1 MPEPHPAYAVGP
13 YVFIVASCLLSAW
26 LAPRLRLRLE
36 RWLAPRAPR
45 APIQLDSDEV
55 VMIDGVAVS
64 AVHVFRRSPK
74 RSPLLLS
81 VLSILIA
88 MGSLWGGATLLALVL
103 LWLPASEDPVRLPGE
118 RLEAAVFAH
127 AVPTTA
133 LAAADQLIARLE
145 RGSGATRWN
154 PEGELEARLVL
165 AGRLDPK
172 PTRAVLRLAERG
184 YRTRAGLFA
193 LGNPSDERC
202 AVGLDALA
210 ESVRGGSLQ
219 ALMRAC
225 RNARG
230 DAIARAAFKMG
241 DFMRATGPESESI
254 VSRLPRPPE
263 AEPSCIAGGFDLP
276 ERDLPLCRLVHAEL
290 VPRARA
296 EVLREPA
303 PELLLAR
310 RWWMAMRAEQ
320 GLAFDDALL
329 YTIDP
334 RVLLERPLE
343 AVIDEPLGV
352 YASLRESTL
361 ARLEPREA
369 AWVRLALAAERS
381 AVGKDRDAL
390 YLVDEAFAEVAL
402 GVSEGDLREASRLA
416 VAIALR
422 AGELALAEHH
432 AVELEP
438 TDPLFDWITGRSASA
453 PDAPSWARA
462 LDESAGI
469 DLLEALSQPGV
480 ASRGGLLRLRSAPAT
495 KREAIAE
502 WLREGFPSCE
512 GCGFHAQLDRLTL
525 RLDGAR
531 AVGDAELVR
540 DLEPVVARFEAV
552 LVNRV
557 LGLSLRAASPGPLPD
572 GGK

>member
-1 MPEPHPAYAVGP
+1 VPEPHPVYAVGP
-13 YVFIVASCLLSAW
+13 QVFIVASCLASAW
-26 LAPRLRLRLE
+26 LAPRLRRRLE
-36 RWLAPRAPR
+36 RWLAPRAPT
-45 APIQLDSDEV
+45 QLDSDDV
-55 VMIDGVAVS
+55 VIVDGVAVS
-64 AVHVFRRSPK
+64 AVHVFRRSPR
-74 RSPLLLS
+74 RSPLVLS
-81 VLSILIA
+81 VLSILSA
-88 MGSLWGGATLLALVL
+88 MTLLWGGATLLALLL
-103 LWLPASEDPVRLPGE
+103 LWLPASEHPERLPGE

-145 RGSGATRWN
+145 RGGGVTRWA
-154 PEGELEARLVL
+154 PPGALEARLVL

-193 LGNPSDERC
+193 LGNASDESC

-225 RNARG
+225 RNAKG

-290 VPRARA
+290 VPRTRG
-296 EVLREPA
+296 EVLGEHA
-303 PELLLAR
+303 PELLVAR

-320 GLAFDDALL
+320 GLAFEQALL
-329 YTIDP
+329 HTIDP
-334 RVLLERPLE
+334 RLLLERPIE
-343 AVIDEPLGV
+343 AVLDEPLGV
-352 YASLRESTL
+352 YSSLRASTQ
-361 ARLEPREA
+361 ARLEPAEA

-390 YLVDEAFAEVAL
+390 YLLDEAFSELAL
-402 GVSEGDLREASRLA
+402 GASESELRYASRLA
-416 VAIALR
+416 VAIAVR
-422 AGELALAEHH
+422 AGETALAEHH
-432 AVELEP
+432 AEELEP
-438 TDPLFDWITGRSASA
+438 SDPLLDWIAGRSASA
-453 PDAPSWARA
+453 ADAPSWASA
-462 LDESAGI
+462 LDEGSGL
-469 DLLEALSQPGV
+469 DLLEALSRPG
-480 ASRGGLLRLRSAPAT
+480 AATRGGLLRLRSAPEA
-495 KREAIAE
+495 KREALAE
-502 WLREGFPSCE
+502 WLREGFPSCDA
-512 GCGFHAQLDRLTL
+512 CGFHAQLDRLTV

-531 AVGDAELVR
+531 AIGDAELVG

-557 LGLSLRAASPGPLPD
+557 LGLSLRAASPGPLPE
-572 GGK
+572 